1 MYTFRNKLQFISIIC
16 ISIIAFSCKKENS
29 STAKSAAGVLLKKP
43 YDEVC
48 FLMTH
53 NAMNNSEKGFTIPNQ
68 TYSITNQLK
77 NGVRGLMIDTYDG
90 DNGVALTYHATP
102 IFGSEKLIDVLMEIK
117 TFMLANPKEIIS
129 IIFENNGSNSQLIK
143 AVDSSGLNQLTYI
156 HNGTTWPTLQTLVD
170 SNQRLVLFVERDKT
184 PEINYLMYAWG
195 TTFDTPYTF
204 KSVSEFNSNVNRG
217 GSGTKELYLVNHWL
231 SNALGMPDKNLAPQA
246 NTRAVLGKRV
256 QDCSSTNNHFINY
269 LGVDFFEIGA
279 AKAIVD
285 SINGL

>member
-1 MYTFRNKLQFISIIC
+1 MLTLRYKFLFISIFYLIFTL
-16 ISIIAFSCKKENS
+16 ISCKKESKSKTS
-29 STAKSAAGVLLKKP
+29 SEALLKKP
-43 YDEVC
+43 YNEVC

-90 DNGVALTYHATP
+90 NNGVALTYHATP

-129 IIFENNGSNSQLIK
+129 IIFENNGSNSQLIN
-143 AVDSSGLNQLTYI
+143 AIDSSGLNQLTYI

-170 SNQRLVLFVERDKT
+170 SNQRLILFVEQDKT
-184 PEINYLMYAWG
+184 PKINYLMYAWG
-195 TTFDTPYTF
+195 TVFDTPYTF

-256 QDCSSTNNHFINY
+256 QDCSSANNHFINY

-279 AKAIVD
+279 AKVIVD